1 MKYQEYT
8 AAFLADG
15 PDWAPSDLW
24 IDDLDRSPEGWAV
37 YLKDLRRK
45 IDVAYYAE
53 HADEPLLPRNR
64 VGYATADEAWAVVL
78 SDCDFDTRG
87 EAKRLGW
94 RVLRGHCL
102 KSQINDP
109 PAPASQKRPGERGGP
124 LAVSLA
130 DLVPSFQNALHDAG
144 FVGYGPGRKK

>member
-1 MKYQEYT
+1 MKYQEYVEQ
-8 AAFLADG
+8 FLADG
-15 PDWAPSDLW
+15 PDWAPSILW
-24 IDDLDRSPEGWAV
+24 IDDLDRSPEGWVV

-53 HADEPLLPRNR
+53 HTVSIPLRDR
-64 VGYATADEAWAVVL
+64 VGYPTADRAWMEVL
-78 SDCDFDTRG
+78 SDGDFDSRG

-94 RVLRGHCL
+94 RVLRGPCL
-102 KSQINDP
+102 KCNIVNP
-109 PAPASQKRPGERGGP
+109 PAPAPKKAIGEHGGP

-144 FVGYGPGRKK
+144 FVGYGPGKKK